1 MHSRPQTEPP
11 VDGLIVPH
19 LSLHRLLSPALSAT
33 QQRTGAV
40 CHPTAGSNLSLRGRA
55 SRALTAA
62 AISMARLNLT
72 DLTLVSEPA
81 ALDVL
86 LVRQSWDDSLQDCSL
101 GAAAHHELAAE
112 VCPNCLKCQFNS
124 AGSSS
129 SKQSCLIPACLC
141 CLIG

>member
-33 QQRTGAV
+33 QQRAQICPLGAV
-40 CHPTAGSNLSLRGRA
+40 H